1 MDLVEVAPMASPPVA
16 KLMHYG
22 PFKTAADKAAQESR
36 RSQIDALI
44 KEMKER
50 GGHS

>member
-1 MDLVEVAPMASPPVA
+1 MDLVEVAPMASPPAA
-16 KLMHYG
+16 KLMHYE

-44 KEMKER
+44 KELKER
-50 GGHS
+50 GGH